1 MQIMIY
7 SRNQSYQRQITR
19 HIIAS
24 GVPSMGKLEIDLKKK
39 RGGSGNRLPEREKME
54 LTPTY
59 FYVCY
64 PDIKGRGVFWSTFQ
78 HFFPLL

>member
-39 RGGSGNRLPEREKME
+39 RGGGVETGYPNERK
-54 LTPTY
+54 
-59 FYVCY
+59 
-64 PDIKGRGVFWSTFQ
+64 WN
-78 HFFPLL
+78 